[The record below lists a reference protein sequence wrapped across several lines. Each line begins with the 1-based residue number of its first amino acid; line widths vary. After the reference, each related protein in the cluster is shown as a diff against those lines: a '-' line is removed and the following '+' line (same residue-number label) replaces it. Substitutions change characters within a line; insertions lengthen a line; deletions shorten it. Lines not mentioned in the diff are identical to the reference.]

1 VQLWRKL
8 SAFDVLGEGGLAS
21 QAIEGFEARPS
32 QLEMAE
38 AVLDRLLEG
47 GAIAVEAPTGVGK
60 TLAYLVPAVLSGR
73 KVVIS
78 THTKTL
84 QDQVIDKDLPR
95 LAKILEL
102 AGVKL
107 VPANDEQQSTFDF
120 EASAANEVRYAL
132 MKGRSNYLCL
142 DRLDRKRAQGRLKLF
157 EDDDTLA
164 QVTRWAEKTKTG
176 DRAELTA
183 ISETSPLWAELD
195 ARAEIC
201 TGQKCARYQECFVL
215 RMRRRAQNAELIIV
229 NHHLLLADLALRAE
243 ASMTREGRN
252 FGEVIPLGDAL
263 IIDEAHAL
271 EEIASEYFGGRI
283 GSRKLEALA
292 RDLSTWTQQQ
302 GPRLSIELAL
312 TQALV
317 RTEAV
322 FAALPRVEG
331 RVRLRRGAEE
341 EMLEEARTRMKDAD
355 GALLEL
361 ATIVEEE
368 APNNAIAESIARRAR
383 TLRESMRFVLDADD
397 ADYVYWT
404 ERQVGSSSMGAS
416 PIDVSK
422 LLHRHLFEVFGV
434 TVMTSATLAAGAHG
448 ARYFLRSIGA
458 PEDTFELVLGTPFD
472 FARQAALYLPSDA
485 PDPDSP
491 DAVSRLV
498 RIGRELINLV
508 GGGALFLFT
517 SYRVMRLVHAQL
529 KLSLKFPVLMQGE
542 RNKRELLRMFVERA
556 PCVLFATASFWE
568 GVDIPGDPLRL
579 VLIDRLPFGSPGDPL
594 VAARAERIEAKG
606 DSAFSELHLPR
617 AILRLKQGFGRL
629 VRSKSDRGVVAILDR
644 RVQTRGYGKL
654 FLRALP
660 EASRISDPFE
670 LARWLEDGTGVE
682 AKEINDSGGS
692 GNGGR

>member
-1 VQLWRKL
+1 MQLWRKL
-8 SAFDVLGEGGLAS
+8 SVGDVLGPGGLAS
-21 QAIEGFEARPS
+21 HAIDGFEARAS
-32 QLEMAE
+32 QVEMAE

-47 GAIAVEAPTGVGK
+47 GTLAVEAPTGVGK

-95 LAKILEL
+95 LAQIMNL

-107 VPANDEQQSTFDF
+107 VPANDQPQSAFDF
-120 EASAANEVRYAL
+120 DAPSAGEARYAL
-132 MKGRSNYLCL
+132 MKGRNNYLCL
-142 DRLDRKRAQGRLKLF
+142 DRLDRKRTQGRLKLF
-157 EDDDTLA
+157 EDDDTLV
-164 QVTRWAEKTKTG
+164 QITRWAAKTETG
-176 DRAELTA
+176 DRAELNV
-183 ISETSPLWAELD
+183 IPETSPLWAELD

-263 IIDEAHAL
+263 IVDEAHAL

-283 GSRKLEALA
+283 GSRKLETLA
-292 RDLSTWTQQQ
+292 RDVSVWQQNE
-302 GPRLSIELAL
+302 GARLSIDLAL
-312 TQALV
+312 TQAV
-317 RTEAV
+317 IRTEAV
-322 FAALPRVEG
+322 FASLPRMEG
-331 RVRLRRGAEE
+331 RVRLRRGVEE
-341 EMLEEARTRMKDAD
+341 EMLEDARAKMKDAD
-355 GALLEL
+355 GALIEL
-361 ATIVEEE
+361 AAIIEEE
-368 APNNAIAESIARRAR
+368 APASAMAESFARRAR

-404 ERQVGSSSMGAS
+404 ERQGTTASMGAS

-422 LLHRHLFEVFGV
+422 LLHRHLFDVFGV

-448 ARYFLRSIGA
+448 ARYFLASIGA
-458 PEDTFELVLGTPFD
+458 PADTYELVLGTPFD
-472 FARQAALYLPSDA
+472 FPKQAALYLPNDA
-485 PDPDSP
+485 PEPDSP
-491 DAVSRLV
+491 DAVARLV
-498 RIGRELINLV
+498 KIGRELIETV

-529 KLSLKFPVLMQGE
+529 KLSLKYPVLMQGE
-542 RNKRELLRMFVERA
+542 KNKRELLKNFVERA

-568 GVDIPGDPLRL
+568 GVDVPGDPLRL
-579 VLIDRLPFGSPGDPL
+579 VMIDRLPFGSPGDPL

-629 VRSKSDRGVVAILDR
+629 VRTKSDRGVVAILDR

-660 EASRISDPFE
+660 EASRISDLFE
-670 LARWLEDGTGVE
+670 LARWLEDE
-682 AKEINDSGGS
+682 P
-692 GNGGR
+692 